1 MEHPLISICIPA
13 YKRIAYLKRLL
24 DSIDKQTFLNYEV
37 IITDDS
43 PDNSISDF
51 LRQNN
56 YSFIYQYIK
65 NEPAKGTPLNW
76 LEGIKYAKGEWI
88 KIIHDDDWLTNGNS
102 LQLFA
107 NAISDSIDCIFSGYI
122 AYFEK
127 SDKAIDKTISLRRF
141 QRIAR
146 HPYFLFSSNELG
158 PPSVVMFR
166 RSIRETYDPAFK
178 WLVDIEAYIRIFNHY
193 KCVYINKPL
202 ITMSY
207 NDTQVTNDCF
217 RNPEIEIRE
226 ALIYYYKH
234 GPVSCQRILTY
245 DAWWRLIRNLN
256 IRSLNKLISLSSGF
270 SLPFFLVSIL
280 QFQKFIPAY
289 FLKYGFISK
298 ILMLLSYYKSKII
311 TGKKSHIFDI

>member
-24 DSIDKQTFLNYEV
+24 DSIDKQTFLNFEV

-127 SDKAIDKTISLRRF
+127 SDKVIDKTISLRRF

-166 RSIRETYDPAFK
+166 RGIKETYDPALK

-217 RNPEIEIRE
+217 RNPEVEIQE

-245 DAWWRLIRNLN
+245 DAWWRLIRNLGVRN
-256 IRSLNKLISLSSGF
+256 ESGLHNYANGFSIPEFLIEIVSVQSLIAPSILKNGVISKVVMLISYIIRL
-270 SLPFFLVSIL
+270 LKAQYLNQRIL
-280 QFQKFIPAY
+280 I
-289 FLKYGFISK
+289 
-298 ILMLLSYYKSKII
+298 
-311 TGKKSHIFDI
+311 